1 MNTVDNKKLSKL
13 EFVTLMALMTSI
25 IALAIDGM
33 LPAFPQISADFFV
46 ESPSKLLMIMTVLF
60 LGFGFGQLF
69 FGPLSDV
76 FGRKSPVYF
85 GLVIFIIGSLLS
97 SFAESY
103 SIFILGRFLQGFGG
117 AAPRIISLALIRDEY
132 SGAAMAHITSL
143 VMTVF
148 FIVPAVAPIIGQTIM
163 NVSSWR
169 MFFMFLFLIGIIIW
183 IWFGL
188 RQSETLPPSK
198 RKKLTL
204 QQIKYGF
211 CETFSYSITVCCML
225 VSGAVFGIFVGYL
238 GAVQEIFSK
247 LFHAEKNFPL
257 YFAILAGSMG
267 VASFS
272 NSKVVVRIG
281 MRKLVTLSLVY
292 MLFLSTFF
300 YSYITFYQSLPTPLW
315 LFMTYM
321 VLLFFAIGFLFGNL
335 NAMAMEPLGHIAG
348 IGSALLSFV
357 QSFISVAI
365 GVVIGPYFYKSIN
378 PLVLSFAIMSFICLL
393 IFFVEHKVF
402 SKKDLTN

>member
-1 MNTVDNKKLSKL
+1 MGIADQNKLSKL
-13 EFVTLMALMTSI
+13 EFVTLMALMTST

-33 LPAFPQISADFFV
+33 LPAFPQISSDFSV

-76 FGRKSPVYF
+76 YGRKKPVYF
-85 GLVIFIIGSLLS
+85 GLVIFIVGSLLS
-97 SFAESY
+97 GFAESY
-103 SIFILGRFLQGFGG
+103 SLFIFGRFLQGFGG

-148 FIVPAVAPIIGQTIM
+148 FIVPAVALILGQTIM
-163 NVSSWR
+163 NLSSWR
-169 MFFMFLFLIGIIIW
+169 MFFIFLFLIGVIIW

-188 RQSETLPPSK
+188 RQSETLPIYK
-198 RKKLTL
+198 RKRLTL
-204 QQIKYGF
+204 TQIKYGIF
-211 CETFSYSITVCCML
+211 ETFRHSITVCCML

-247 LFHAEKNFPL
+247 IFNAEDNFPL
-257 YFAILAGSMG
+257 YFAILAGAMG

-281 MRKLVTLSLVY
+281 MKKLVTLSLVY
-292 MLFLSTFF
+292 MLFLSSFF
-300 YSYITFYQSLPTPLW
+300 YIYLSFNQQLVTPLW

-321 VLLFFAIGFLFGNL
+321 VLLFLSIGFLFGNL

-357 QSFISVAI
+357 QSFISVVI
-365 GVVIGPYFYKSIN
+365 GVIIGPYFYSSIN
-378 PLVLSFAIMSFICLL
+378 PLVLSFAVMSFICLIL
-393 IFFVEHKVF
+393 FFIESKVF
-402 SKKDLTN
+402 SKNI